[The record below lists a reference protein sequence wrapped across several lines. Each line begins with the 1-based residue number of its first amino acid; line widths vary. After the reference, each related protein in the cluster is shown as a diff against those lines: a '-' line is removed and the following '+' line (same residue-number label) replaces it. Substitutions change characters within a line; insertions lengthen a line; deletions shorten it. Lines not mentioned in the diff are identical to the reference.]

1 MKKNKAYIK
10 KGRKNM
16 VKVSE
21 NNSNSVVRILKGSI
35 ISIINTLI
43 LLIIFSAMLTYTN
56 INENTIPTVIII
68 CTALSILIGSQIATS
83 KIKKNGILNGAL
95 VGIIYIA
102 FLYIISSCIT
112 KNFSLNNY
120 SIIMMLVSILI
131 GGVGGIIGVNR
142 K

>member
-1 MKKNKAYIK
+1 
-10 KGRKNM
+10 M

-21 NNSNSVVRILKGSI
+21 NNSNSVVRILKESI
-35 ISIINTLI
+35 ISIITTLI